1 MYSAIIP
8 AVFIKLHLKKYVVLP
23 YSNIEKLEI
32 QGGVAYNEDKLLKG
46 KGIFMPVPRGLL

>member
-32 QGGVAYNEDKLLKG
+32 QGGVAYNEVKLLNG
-46 KGIFMPVPRGLL
+46 EWILMPVPRGLL

>member
-1 MYSAIIP
+1 MIP

-32 QGGVAYNEDKLLKG
+32 QGWVAYNGFKLLKG
-46 KGIFMPVPRGLL
+46 KGIILLIFPED